1 MLLLAAGV
9 AVGFDL
15 TRPPAAAI
23 DPGAADRPAAQDLA
37 AGDLAGSGLAAPDLP
52 GPDLAAAE
60 PVAAAVV
67 AGSVAVARAPMPAF
81 ASRPAADA
89 NAASASV
96 GAVSGSTGGGTS
108 AAEAAAGTDATTL
121 RYPRAGT
128 GEFGYA
134 TGTGPVLGSAGSVLR
149 YQVAVEEGTGQSS
162 AGFADEVDTILGDPH
177 GWALD
182 GLRFQRVPH
191 TVRADFT
198 IYLASPVTSA
208 AMCAVGG
215 LYTEEYTSCRLP
227 GQVIINLARWLDAVP
242 AYGAP
247 LDVYRAYALN
257 HETGHELGYGHE
269 ACPAPGRP
277 APVMQQ
283 QTYGLQGCVANGWPY
298 LGGLRYTGPPVP

>member
-1 MLLLAAGV
+1 M
-9 AVGFDL
+9 
-15 TRPPAAAI
+15 
-23 DPGAADRPAAQDLA
+23 
-37 AGDLAGSGLAAPDLP
+37 AGSGLAAPDLP

-96 GAVSGSTGGGTS
+96 GAVS
-108 AAEAAAGTDATTL
+108 
-121 RYPRAGT
+121 YPRAGT

-149 YQVAVEEGTGQSS
+149 YHVAVEEGTGQSG

-242 AYGAP
+242 DYGAP

-269 ACPAPGRP
+269 ACPAPDRP